1 MLHLRTKG
9 KAMPTETLTIT
20 TDAGHDLSGSLEL
33 PTGLVRGAALFAHCF
48 TCTKQSKAAV
58 EVTRAL
64 AREGIATL
72 RFDFTG
78 LGGSDGEFGR
88 AGFAS
93 DVADLVSASRA
104 LCDRFGDGILLLGHS
119 LGGAAVLAAADL
131 MGTGKVAAIATI
143 GAPSDVPHVL
153 RNVKG
158 DIAAIERDGQ
168 GDVTI
173 GGRPFKLSK
182 EFLDKTRETD
192 LLAQVAKLRLPLL
205 IAHSPT
211 DQIVSVD
218 HASRLFVA
226 AKHPKSFISLEGA
239 DHLLTKE
246 QDAGFVASVVAGWAH
261 RYLPLTDDWP
271 MPEEGVIVCT
281 GHGRFGTEV
290 HTVSHRFVADEPRSY
305 GGDDTGPTPYDLLNA
320 ALGTCTAMTMK
331 MYADRKELPLEG
343 VSIHVTHERK
353 HEGHC
358 DHVEAMEEGQQIQ
371 SLNRAITIMGD
382 KLTKANRAKLIEIA
396 DKCPVHRT
404 LEGHLH
410 IHTEEVENA

>member
-1 MLHLRTKG
+1 
-9 KAMPTETLTIT
+9 MPTETISISTA
-20 TDAGHDLSGSLEL
+20 AGHELSGSLEM

-48 TCTKQSKAAV
+48 TCTKQSKAAI

-78 LGGSDGEFGR
+78 LGGSGGEFGR

-93 DVADLVSASRA
+93 DVTDLVASAQA
-104 LCDRFGDGILLLGHS
+104 LCARFGDGLLLIGHS
-119 LGGAAVLAAADL
+119 LGGAAVLAAAK
-131 MGTGKVAAIATI
+131 MMERGKVAAIATI

-153 RNVKG
+153 HNIKG
-158 DIAAIERDGQ
+158 DLEAIQAEGQ

-182 EFLDKTRETD
+182 AFLDRTSKTD
-192 LLAQVAKLRLPLL
+192 LLDDVEKLRVPMMFC
-205 IAHSPT
+205 HSPT
-211 DQIVSVD
+211 DEIVSVD
-218 HASRLFVA
+218 HASNLFQS
-226 AKHPKSFISLEGA
+226 AKHPKSFISLAGA
-239 DHLLTKE
+239 DHLLTKAP
-246 QDAGFVASVVAGWAH
+246 DAVFVAGVISSWAS
-261 RYLPLTDDWP
+261 RYLPMKDDWP

-281 GHGRFGTEV
+281 GHGKFGTEV
-290 HTVSHRFVADEPRSY
+290 HTASHRFVADEPRSY

-353 HEGHC
+353 HDEDC
-358 DHVEAMEEGQQIQ
+358 DHVEAMKEGTQIQ
-371 SLNRAITIMGD
+371 ALNRAITIMGD
-382 KLTKANRAKLIEIA
+382 DLSEADRAKLIEIA
-396 DKCPVHRT
+396 DKCPVHKT

-410 IHTEEVENA
+410 IHTEEV